1 MQCLYPV
8 KKKYNGVYVIL
19 VKKYYSQIILENES
33 TLQFLFKKTEILIQ

>member
-19 VKKYYSQIILENES
+19 VKKILF
-33 TLQFLFKKTEILIQ
+33 TDYIRK